1 MTPAGTPARTP
12 ATSPAGTPPLDV
24 RVAELAADP
33 GRTWGVPDALLAVAV
48 VPLSLLASVLLLSL
62 LPDVPT
68 AAAVTGAT
76 ALLGLAALLAV
87 RRPARQSGG
96 LERALGFAP
105 PLWSDTGLI
114 VRWSLLLLL
123 VQSGA
128 VVLAR
133 LAVPALRNVPVENAG
148 FLRDQ
153 GPGALVLLAVAA
165 VLVAPV
171 LEELLF
177 RGVVLHGLMLRT
189 GFWPAAVVSSVC
201 FGALHATAVGLEGLP
216 IVLATGVFG
225 LGLCVLTRRTGRLGP
240 AIGVH
245 ALRNALAVA
254 AVALG

>member
-1 MTPAGTPARTP
+1 VT
-12 ATSPAGTPPLDV
+12 LDD

-33 GRTWGVPDALLAVAV
+33 GRTWGVPDALLALAAV
-48 VPLSLLASVLLLSL
+48 PASLLLSVLLLAA

-68 AAAVTGAT
+68 AAAVGGAT
-76 ALLGLAALLAV
+76 ALLAAAAVLAV

-96 LERALGFAP
+96 VERALGLDL
-105 PLWSDTGLI
+105 PLWSDTGRVL
-114 VRWSLLLLL
+114 RWSLLLLL
-123 VQSGA
+123 AQSA
-128 VVLAR
+128 TIVLAR
-133 LAVPALRNVPVENAG
+133 LAVPALRDVPVDNSS

-153 GPGALVLLAVAA
+153 GPLALVLLAVAA

-177 RGVVLHGLMLRT
+177 RGVVLRGLMLRT
-189 GFWPAAVVSSVC
+189 GFWPAAVASSVC
-201 FGALHATAVGLEGLP
+201 FGALHATAVGLDGLP

-245 ALRNALAVA
+245 SLRNALAVA
-254 AVALG
+254 TVALG

>member
-1 MTPAGTPARTP
+1 MT
-12 ATSPAGTPPLDV
+12 LDE
-24 RVAELAADP
+24 RVAELAAEP
-33 GRTWGVPDALLAVAV
+33 GRTWGVPDALLAVLS
-48 VPLSLLASVLLLSL
+48 VPVSLLASVLLLSV

-68 AAAVTGAT
+68 AAAVAGAT
-76 ALLGLAALLAV
+76 ALLGVAAALAV

-96 LERALGFAP
+96 VERALGLDL
-105 PLWSDTGLI
+105 PLWSDVGRI

-123 VQSGA
+123 AQSA
-128 VVLAR
+128 VIGLAR
-133 LAVPALRNVPVENAG
+133 LVVPALRDVPVENAT

-153 GPGALVLLAVAA
+153 SPAALVVLALAA

-177 RGVVLHGLMLRT
+177 RGVVLRGLMLRT

-240 AIGVH
+240 AVGVH